1 MARSLRLSLICTFAL
16 LKFVDVGLCSNA
28 LATCGN
34 YADLNYAAHAWPQG
48 GSGVYSANGQLST
61 LRLPS
66 KLPGEFHA

>member
-1 MARSLRLSLICTFAL
+1 MFSGLPSGRPCAVRLSTSIPRDAIFIHVVSESA
-16 LKFVDVGLCSNA
+16 
-28 LATCGN
+28 
-34 YADLNYAAHAWPQG
+34 QG